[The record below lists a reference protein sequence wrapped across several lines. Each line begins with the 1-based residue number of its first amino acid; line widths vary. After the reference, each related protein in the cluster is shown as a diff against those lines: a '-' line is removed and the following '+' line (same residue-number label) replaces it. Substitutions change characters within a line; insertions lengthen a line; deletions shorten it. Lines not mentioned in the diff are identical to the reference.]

1 MIYGWRIV
9 SNGPPAVL
17 LYRKV
22 RRAEWAHVIKSSC
35 FTKYQIV

>member
-22 RRAEWAHVIKSSC
+22 RRRNGRTSSNLPILQNIK
-35 FTKYQIV
+35 